1 MNSGL
6 KRAGE
11 VTWLRQIL
19 PLDSAGRADA
29 ALQIHGPIDIPVESL
44 VYDSRRVTPGALFFA
59 LPGTK
64 MNGTAFLEQA
74 LDQGARAIV
83 APPGMEVPS
92 GVTVITS
99 ENPRRLL
106 GAMADQFYHR
116 PSERLTLIGVTG
128 TSGKTTTTYVL
139 EAIGKALGWTVGV
152 IGTVNYRYAD
162 QERPAPLTTPE
173 AVELQ
178 ALLYDMVRAG
188 VSHVIM
194 EVSSHALA
202 QDRVWGCRWDG
213 AVFTNLGRDH
223 LDYHLNTEAYF
234 AAKARLF
241 RDGLAGSP
249 KRRRF
254 AVINADDTWGQKL
267 LAEQL
272 PYPVLTYSIHKDT
285 TVSVQRVNYSLAGI
299 QAELQVGKDTLS
311 AVSPL
316 IGEPHVYNI
325 LAAATVAHALG
336 ASLKKVGEGIAHC
349 RRVPGRLE
357 ALSVGQQFEVFV
369 DYAHKPDAL
378 ERALA
383 SFRALTSKR
392 LITVFGCGGDR
403 DRGKRPLMGEVAGR
417 LSDVVVLT
425 SDNPRTEN
433 PDQILTET
441 EPGLSRTGMTR
452 EEPDR
457 VRGSGV
463 ATGWYMVIADRRSA
477 IRRALDEA
485 QPGDVVVI
493 AGKGHED
500 YQIMGTTQYHF
511 DDAEEVRHYLS
522 LRRSSGQALEGGA

>member
-1 MNSGL
+1 M
-6 KRAGE
+6 
-11 VTWLRQIL
+11 TWLRQLL
-19 PLDSAGRADA
+19 PLGSGFTDPTFRV
-29 ALQIHGPIDIPVESL
+29 HGPTDMPVESL

-64 MNGTAFLEQA
+64 TAGTAFLEQA
-74 LDQGARAIV
+74 LDRGARAVV
-83 APPGMEVPS
+83 APPGTAVPS
-92 GVTVITS
+92 GVTLIAS
-99 ENPRRLL
+99 EQPRRLL
-106 GAMADQFYHR
+106 GAIADQFYRR

-139 EAIGKALGWTVGV
+139 EAIGKALGWSVGV

-162 QERPAPLTTPE
+162 QERPASLTTPE

-178 ALLYDMVRAG
+178 ALLADMVGAG

-202 QDRVWGCRWDG
+202 QERVWGCRWDG
-213 AVFTNLGRDH
+213 GVFTNLGRDH
-223 LDYHLNTEAYF
+223 LDYHLNTAAYF

-254 AVINADDTWGQKL
+254 AVINADDPWGRQL
-267 LAEQL
+267 LAE
-272 PYPVLTYSIHKDT
+272 PVAYPVLTYSLQQDT
-285 TVSVQRVNYSLAGI
+285 TVSVRQVSYSLAGS
-299 QAELQVGKDTLS
+299 QAELRVGPETLC
-311 AVSPL
+311 VESPL

-325 LAAATVAHALG
+325 LAAVTVAHALG
-336 ASLKKVGEGIAHC
+336 APLKKLAEGIARC

-357 ALSVGQQFEVFV
+357 ALSVGQPFEVFV

-378 ERALA
+378 EKTLAAL
-383 SFRALTSKR
+383 RALTAER

-433 PDQILTET
+433 PDRILTET
-441 EPGLSRTGMTR
+441 EPGLSRTGLTR
-452 EEPDR
+452 AEPQR
-457 VRGSGV
+457 VRG
-463 ATGWYMVIADRRSA
+463 AAIPTGSYLVIADRRRA

-485 QPGDVVVI
+485 RAGDVVVI

-500 YQIMGTTQYHF
+500 YQIIGPTRAHF
-511 DDAEEVRHYLS
+511 DDAEEVRRYLS
-522 LRRSSGQALEGGA
+522 LRNGSGQTLEGGA

>member
-1 MNSGL
+1 M
-6 KRAGE
+6 
-11 VTWLRQIL
+11 TWLQQLL
-19 PLDSAGRADA
+19 PLDTPGFTDPAF
-29 ALQIHGPIDIPVESL
+29 QIYGSTDIPIESL
-44 VYDSRRVTPGALFFA
+44 VYDSRRATPGALFFA

-64 MNGTAFLEQA
+64 TEGTAFLEQA
-74 LDQGARAIV
+74 LDQGVRAIV
-83 APPGMEVPS
+83 APPGTEVPP
-92 GVTVITS
+92 GVTLITS
-99 ENPRRLL
+99 EQPRRLL
-106 GAMADQFYHR
+106 GAIADQFYQR

-139 EAIGKALGWTVGV
+139 ESIGKALGWSVGV
-152 IGTVNYRYAD
+152 IGTVNYRYTD

-178 ALLYDMVRAG
+178 ALLSDMARAG

-202 QDRVWGCRWDG
+202 QERVWGCRWDG
-213 AVFTNLGRDH
+213 GVFTNLGRDH
-223 LDYHLNTEAYF
+223 LDYHLNTATYF

-241 RDGLAGSP
+241 RDGLVRSP
-249 KRRRF
+249 KRSRF
-254 AVINADDTWGQKL
+254 AVMNTDDTWGQKL
-267 LAEQL
+267 LTEQF
-272 PYPVLTYSIHKDT
+272 PYPVLTYSLHQDT
-285 TVSVQRVNYSLAGI
+285 TVSVRHVNYSLAGV
-299 QAELQVGKDTLS
+299 QAELQVGQETLS

-325 LAAATVAHALG
+325 LAAVTVAHALG
-336 ASLKKVGEGIAHC
+336 APLKKVGEGIAQC

-378 ERALA
+378 EKTLAAL
-383 SFRALTSKR
+383 RTLTAKR

-425 SDNPRTEN
+425 SDNPRTED

-452 EEPDR
+452 EESNR
-457 VRGSGV
+457 VRRSDILTGS
-463 ATGWYMVIADRRSA
+463 YMVITDRRSA

-485 QPGDVVVI
+485 QAGDVVVI

-500 YQIMGTTQYHF
+500 YQIIGTTRSHF

-522 LRRSSGQALEGGA
+522 LEGGA